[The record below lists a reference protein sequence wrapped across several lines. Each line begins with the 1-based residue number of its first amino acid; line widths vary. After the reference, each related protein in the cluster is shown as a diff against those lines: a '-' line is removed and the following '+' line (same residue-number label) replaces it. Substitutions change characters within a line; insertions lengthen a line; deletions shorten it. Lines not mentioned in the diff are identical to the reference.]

1 MSKKKKNEPRPQ
13 VWWMCFNP
21 YSQTAPMVR
30 HERFAEAQAEAMR
43 LSQHERTKVH
53 VLQLVGTAH
62 PPQQVAIWEWRADQ

>member
-1 MSKKKKNEPRPQ
+1 
-13 VWWMCFNP
+13 
-21 YSQTAPMVR
+21 MVR